1 MNSSRRAV
9 SMPDSC
15 RANSSADT
23 PIVWHAWSWVL
34 CPVIASATELFRLPD
49 L

>member
-23 PIVWHAWSWVL
+23 PIVWHAGRGQNVDAIW
-34 CPVIASATELFRLPD
+34 R
-49 L
+49 